1 VFIRRE
7 VSYLE
12 ASNARYELNGKNF
25 QCPIELSV
33 SVIAGRWKPSILF
46 KLLDGKKR
54 YGELKKL
61 IEGINHKMLA
71 EQLRDLEEAGLISRH
86 VYPVVP
92 PKVEYE
98 LTALGEG
105 LRTAIISLM
114 QWGEQFRLEG
124 TAIREESPDQDEP
137 TPVSIR
143 A

>member
-1 VFIRRE
+1 MAASE
-7 VSYLE
+7 VI
-12 ASNARYELNGKNF
+12 YELNGKKY

-33 SVIAGRWKPSILF
+33 SLFAGRWKTTILC

-61 IEGINHKMLA
+61 IVGINHKMLA
-71 EQLRDLEEAGLISRH
+71 EQLRDLEDAGIIKRY

-105 LRTAIISLM
+105 LKPAIEHLQ
-114 QWGEQFRLEG
+114 QWGKQFRLTNDE
-124 TAIREESPDQDEP
+124 ARSVAEETKELVAR
-137 TPVSIR
+137 T
-143 A
+143 